1 MARPTHDSS
10 RGAFTLIELLVVIAI
25 IGVLIALLL
34 PAVQAAREAA
44 RRAKCTNNLKQIG
57 IALHNY
63 VTVNNVLP
71 PTTIVLFSS
80 PTATTPYFTCE
91 WGVIA
96 RIAPYL
102 ELGPLY
108 SSMNFDYSYDRPPN
122 TTICGLTVG
131 TVICP
136 SEPRSNPVVEVG
148 NFWEGVSSYGNIS
161 GDWYVWQNG
170 GPINRMAFSP
180 NYSKAFAEFTDGLSN
195 TMIFSE
201 TQVDHAQLKNCT
213 SFGSLTPTGFPD
225 TTQSP
230 AMIQTLA
237 PGCARVASS
246 SHQKWANG
254 NTVASAVTTAMTPN
268 SKVFLQGDPN
278 PYDIVTTGETSG
290 GPVFAAVTADSYHP
304 GGVNALLGDGSV
316 RFLKDSING
325 PTWRALGTIAGGE
338 VISADSY

>member
-1 MARPTHDSS
+1 MSS
-10 RGAFTLIELLVVIAI
+10 FPRSAKRRAFTLIELLVVIAI
-25 IGVLIALLL
+25 IAVLIALLL

-44 RRAKCTNNLKQIG
+44 RRIHCTNNLKQIG
-57 IALHNY
+57 VALHNY
-63 VTVNNVLP
+63 ETAVGAFP
-71 PTTIVLFSS
+71 PTTIVLFAN
-80 PTATTPYFTCE
+80 TTTKTPYFTCE

-96 RIAPYL
+96 RLAPYL

-122 TTICGLTVG
+122 TTVCGLTVV

-136 SEPRSNPVVEVG
+136 SEPRSTPVVSIG
-148 NFWEGVSSYGNIS
+148 NYWEGVSSYGNIS

-170 GPINRMAFSP
+170 GPINRTAFSP
-180 NYSKAFAEFTDGLSN
+180 NYSKTLAQFIDGLSN

-213 SFGSLTPTGFPD
+213 SFGTLTPTNFPD

-230 AMIQTLA
+230 AMIQALA
-237 PGCARVASS
+237 PGCSRTASS

-268 SKVFLQGDPN
+268 TQVLLTGDRL

-290 GPVFAAVTADSYHP
+290 GPVYAAVTADSYHP
-304 GGVNALLGDGSV
+304 GGVNCLMGDGSV
-316 RFLKDSING
+316 RFVKNSING
-325 PTWRALGTIAGGE
+325 QTWRALGTIAGGE